1 MKYKGFNVIV
11 FVSTKVQKFD
21 YDSKKYLTYNGF
33 NCFIYS
39 NYDENCYTPLD
50 CFDLAIGIDIKEK
63 KYFWVE
69 DYIKNYIDDKFDE
82 LKQLEKEYFL
92 NKHN

>member
-1 MKYKGFNVIV
+1 MIQKNIKRMMVLIV
-11 FVSTKVQKFD
+11 LYIQ
-21 YDSKKYLTYNGF
+21 
-33 NCFIYS
+33 
-39 NYDENCYTPLD
+39 
-50 CFDLAIGIDIKEK
+50 AIGIDIKEK

-69 DYIKNYIDDKFDE
+69 DYIKNYIDNKFDE

>member
-21 YDSKKYLTYNGF
+21 YDSKKYQTYNGF

-39 NYDENCYTPLD
+39 NYDENCYTQLD

-69 DYIKNYIDDKFDE
+69 DYIKNYIDNKFDE

>member
-11 FVSTKVQKFD
+11 FVSTKIQKFD
-21 YDSKKYLTYNGF
+21 YDSKKYQTYNGF

-50 CFDLAIGIDIKEK
+50 CFDLAI
-63 KYFWVE
+63 
-69 DYIKNYIDDKFDE
+69 
-82 LKQLEKEYFL
+82 
-92 NKHN
+92 

>member
-11 FVSTKVQKFD
+11 FVSTKIQKFD
-21 YDSKKYLTYNGF
+21 YDSKKYQTYNGF

-39 NYDENCYTPLD
+39 NYDENCYTPFD

-69 DYIKNYIDDKFDE
+69 DYIKNYIDNKFGE

-92 NKHN
+92 NKYN